1 MNIEEQ
7 KHPSKNCPLFWWTYD
22 TRKTPWK
29 QLHYGHLVTDIWWER
44 RTSETAFFQKSAGL
58 FHCSLRNKEA
68 LFTSLGFSARF
79 HTHTHMFNIYIQ
91 KTCKY
96 ESQSKHW
103 VQHGNP
109 FKIWCCHVAFANG
122 DTFLGELS
130 NLGDHMTWPFICN
143 GYCYTKYQGK
153 ERAKH
158 IHPTTI
164 YILYIYILIW
174 GIYENMLNL
183 QLVCSIFCQNTL
195 PNFAA
200 AFKYIFSK
208 KANSTL
214 RPRSRACFV
223 SSAPSHQAC
232 NSSKVPR

>member
-7 KHPSKNCPLFWWTYD
+7 KHRSKNCPLFWWTYD
-22 TRKTPWK
+22 TRKTSWK
-29 QLHYGHLVTDIWWER
+29 QLHY
-44 RTSETAFFQKSAGL
+44 KN
-58 FHCSLRNKEA
+58 SLICQYVN
-68 LFTSLGFSARF
+68 
-79 HTHTHMFNIYIQ
+79 M
-91 KTCKY
+91 
-96 ESQSKHW
+96 ESQSKHGA
-103 VQHGNP
+103 QHGNP
-109 FKIWCCHVAFANG
+109 SKPIKIWCCHGAFANG

-130 NLGDHMTWPFICN
+130 NLGDHMTCIH
-143 GYCYTKYQGK
+143 
-153 ERAKH
+153 AK
-158 IHPTTI
+158 
-164 YILYIYILIW
+164 
-174 GIYENMLNL
+174 NMDKHGAYMFNL
-183 QLVCSIFCQNTL
+183 QLVCCIFCQNTL